1 MNMLA
6 LMYVAIGGAVGS
18 MLRYLLATLV
28 GNASGTDFPYGTL
41 TINIVGGLLMGAW
54 VAVLS
59 HMAPGKAEDMHKL
72 IAVGLLGGFTT
83 FSAFSLDIYLLM
95 DRGLAVQATIY
106 IMASVA
112 LSLFALLGGMY
123 VVKLAMG

>member
-18 MLRYLLATLV
+18 MLRYMMQSLV
-28 GNASGTDFPYGTL
+28 GSFNASDFPYGTL
-41 TINIVGGLLMGAW
+41 SVNIIGGFLMGAW
-54 VAVLS
+54 IAALAHVAPS
-59 HMAPGKAEDMHKL
+59 RAEDMHKL

-95 DRGLAVQATIY
+95 DRGLALQTTIY

-112 LSLFALLGGMY
+112 LSLFALLGGMAL
-123 VVKLAMG
+123 VKLAIG